1 MSSISSVIPTVK
13 LQLNKREMT
22 FLVPLYIIGL
32 VALVSVLI
40 SLAFLRAGSEP
51 GSEGWLTGSRNNP
64 AFLWAFPGFLVYLG
78 VQAIGTTFPFA
89 LTLGATRRGFVS
101 GTLIWAV
108 ITSAFITTV
117 LAVLMSIEVAT
128 GHWWSG
134 FHIFDTFILGMGD
147 LSRLIPIVFLGALT
161 CLTVGGGF
169 AASWVR
175 WGARGPQLIAAVV
188 ALVIIVAVIIV
199 IPSAESIFAAF
210 ELWWLA
216 VTAIAV
222 IAISAVGA
230 WLLLRPATVR

>member
-1 MSSISSVIPTVK
+1 MSSISAVIPSVK
-13 LQLNKREMT
+13 LHLNKREMT

-32 VALVSVLI
+32 VAIVSVLI

-64 AFLWAFPGFLVYLG
+64 AFMWAFPGFLVYLG
-78 VQAIGTTFPFA
+78 VQAIATTFPFA
-89 LTLGATRRGFVS
+89 LSLGATRRSFVG

-117 LAVLMSIEVAT
+117 MAVLMSLEIAA

-134 FHIFDTFILGMGD
+134 FHIFDTFILGMGE
-147 LSRLIPIVFLGALT
+147 LSRLIPIVFLGTLT

-169 AASWVR
+169 GASWVR
-175 WGARGPQLIAAVV
+175 WGSRGPQAIAA
-188 ALVIIVAVIIV
+188 ALAIVLIVGVILV
-199 IPSAESIFAAF
+199 IPSAAEIFANF

-216 VTAIAV
+216 VAAIVV
-222 IAISAVGA
+222 ITISATGS
-230 WLLLRPATVR
+230 WLMLRPATVR